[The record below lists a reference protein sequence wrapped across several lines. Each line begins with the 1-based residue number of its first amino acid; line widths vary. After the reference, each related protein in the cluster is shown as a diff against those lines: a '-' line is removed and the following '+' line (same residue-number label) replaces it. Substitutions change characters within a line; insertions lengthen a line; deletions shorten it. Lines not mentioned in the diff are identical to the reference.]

1 MSILE
6 TLQKRNPSHAIDVE
20 EDFDPYKMQYRYY
33 IRVDD
38 RRTSILYTRNDLLSH
53 AVHQHSGSLM
63 YRALLTHI
71 EHTLGTRLE

>member
-6 TLQKRNPSHAIDVE
+6 ALQARNPSHAIEVE
-20 EDFDPYKMQYRYY
+20 EDFDPFKNHYRYF

-38 RRTSILYTRNDLLSH
+38 RRTSILYTRTELLNH
-53 AVHQHSGSLM
+53 NVHQHSGSLM

-71 EHTLGTRLE
+71 ENTLGTKLE